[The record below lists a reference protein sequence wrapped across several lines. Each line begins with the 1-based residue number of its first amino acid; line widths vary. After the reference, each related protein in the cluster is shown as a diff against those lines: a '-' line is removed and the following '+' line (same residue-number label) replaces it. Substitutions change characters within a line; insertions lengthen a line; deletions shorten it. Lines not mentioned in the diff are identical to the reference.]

1 MKNYNYAKIVD
12 GNVIIAEEP
21 LKIGAT
27 REIINPKKEH
37 YLQAGYVEV
46 LKTAMPQ
53 KDGYYYTSKIENVN
67 GVPKQ
72 IWVENKLGE
81 VENETAV

>member
-1 MKNYNYAKIVD
+1 MKNTNYAKIVD

-21 LKIGAT
+21 LKIGTT

-37 YLQAGYVEV
+37 YLQAGYLEV
-46 LKTAMPQ
+46 VKTAMPQ
-53 KDGYYYTSKIENVN
+53 KDGYYYTSTIENVN

-72 IWVENKLGE
+72 IWEEHKIIE
-81 VENETAV
+81 E

>member
-1 MKNYNYAKIVD
+1 MKNTNYAKIVD
-12 GNVIIAEEP
+12 GNIVIADEP
-21 LKIGAT
+21 LKIGTT

-53 KDGYYYTSKIENVN
+53 KEGYYYTSTIENVN

-72 IWVENKLGE
+72 IWEEHKIIE
-81 VENETAV
+81 E